1 MSGARALSGDDA
13 LRRLRASPAAVLAL
27 LTIIAVVIITLFGPW
42 LNPNNTQTLDWLHVA
57 ARPTLQSAHWFG
69 TDRLGR
75 DLYAR
80 TLAGARVSIAIGLV
94 ASMISILVGV
104 SYGAVAGY
112 IGGRTDHLMMRII
125 EILSGLPLI
134 FFVIFL
140 TVIFGRSEYLLFISI
155 GAVGWL
161 TMARIVRGQTL
172 SIRRQEFI
180 TAAVA
185 AGAGTGRIIARHVVP
200 NVIGPVIVYA
210 TLTVP
215 QIILFESFL
224 SFLGLGIQEPGA
236 SLGTLIAE
244 GVGEMEAAPWMLL
257 VPGSFLALLLLCLNI
272 FGDGLRDALDV
283 KEA

>member
-1 MSGARALSGDDA
+1 MSGLIDDA
-13 LRRLRASPAAVLAL
+13 SRRLRSNPGAMFAMFVVAGLIALA
-27 LTIIAVVIITLFGPW
+27 LFGPW
-42 LNPNNTQTLDWLHVA
+42 FNPNGSETLDWLHVA
-57 ARPTLQSAHWFG
+57 SQPALQGAHWFG

-75 DLYAR
+75 DLFAR
-80 TLAGARVSIAIGLV
+80 TLEGTRVSLAVGVV
-94 ASMISILVGV
+94 ASGVSLLVGIG
-104 SYGAVAGY
+104 YGAVAGY
-112 IGGRTDHLMMRII
+112 VGGRTDHAMMRVI

-140 TVIFGRSEYLLFISI
+140 TVIFGRSEYLLFLSI

-172 SIRRQEFI
+172 SIRRREFI
-180 TAAVA
+180 EAAVA
-185 AGAGTGRIIARHVVP
+185 SGAGAARIIVKHVIP

-215 QIILFESFL
+215 QIIMFESFL
-224 SFLGLGIQEPGA
+224 SFLGLGIQEPHA

-244 GVGEMEAAPWMLL
+244 GAGEMEAAPWILL
-257 VPGSFLALLLLCLNI
+257 VPGGVLAVLLLALNI

-283 KEA
+283 QER

>member
-1 MSGARALSGDDA
+1 MIRSGGDA
-13 LRRLRASPAAVLAL
+13 IRGLRANPAAILAL
-27 LTIIAVVIITLFGPW
+27 VLICAVIVMTLLGPW
-42 LNPNNTQTLDWLHVA
+42 LNSNDTQTLDWLHIA
-57 ARPTLQSAHWFG
+57 ARPGLQGAHWFG

-80 TLAGARVSIAIGLV
+80 TLAGTRVSLGIGLV
-94 ASMISILVGV
+94 ASILSIAVGV
-104 SYGAVAGY
+104 SYGAISGY
-112 IGGRTDHLMMRII
+112 VGGRTDHLMMRFI

-140 TVIFGRSEYLLFISI
+140 TVIFGRSESLLFISI

-172 SIRRQEFI
+172 SIRRQDYI
-180 TAAVA
+180 AAAVA
-185 AGAGTGRIIARHVVP
+185 SGASPGRIIAKHVVP

-244 GVGEMEAAPWMLL
+244 GVGEMEAAPWMLV
-257 VPGSFLALLLLCLNI
+257 VPGSFLAVLLLCLNI

-283 KEA
+283 REG